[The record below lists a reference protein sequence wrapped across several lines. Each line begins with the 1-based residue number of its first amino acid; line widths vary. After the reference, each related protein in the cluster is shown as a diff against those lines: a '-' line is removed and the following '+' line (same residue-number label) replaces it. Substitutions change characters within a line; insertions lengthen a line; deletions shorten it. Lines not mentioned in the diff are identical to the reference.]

1 MHTDTDMHTHMHAC
15 LPHAPRVC
23 THAHTH
29 AWTHVHAL
37 THRHTDTDTDT
48 DTHTDT
54 QILLLEDLQDFDS
67 LVQVSQSFHEDVSD
81 PLVGVGGTE
90 MSKT

>member
-1 MHTDTDMHTHMHAC
+1 MHTDTDMHTR

-29 AWTHVHAL
+29 TWTHVHAL
-37 THRHTDTDTDT
+37 THRHTH
-48 DTHTDT
+48 THTHT

>member
-1 MHTDTDMHTHMHAC
+1 MHTDTDMHTHMHTR

-29 AWTHVHAL
+29 TWTHVHAL
-37 THRHTDTDTDT
+37 THRHTH
-48 DTHTDT
+48 THTHT

>member
-1 MHTDTDMHTHMHAC
+1 MHTRTHGHTYTRSH
-15 LPHAPRVC
+15 
-23 THAHTH
+23 
-29 AWTHVHAL
+29 
-37 THRHTDTDTDT
+37 T
-48 DTHTDT
+48 DTHTHTHT